1 MGNDLARAIA
11 QRHLAIILAKIDRP
25 SVDFAIATP
34 SDQDYWLGVADVA
47 VAAME
52 KAGLRFIVTIPQRGE
67 EGGDGC

>member
-11 QRHLAIILAKIDRP
+11 QRHLAIVLSWQLGGR
-25 SVDFAIATP
+25 DFATEP
-34 SDQDYWLGVADVA
+34 PNQQDYWLGVADEA